1 MDFSKIFEIKCPLFL
16 TNEIGST
23 FKLKM
28 GKHSAPKV
36 KKRKMRDFVT
46 HKKKLGKKVQPSHLT
61 DLSFKSQC
69 T

>member
-1 MDFSKIFEIKCPLFL
+1 
-16 TNEIGST
+16 
-23 FKLKM
+23 M

-46 HKKKLGKKVQPSHLT
+46 HKKKLGKKVQPTHLT

-69 T
+69 KTNL